1 MSVYESITAGL
12 NEAIEYENGNKNIT
26 AKKVKCTVN
35 PVTVF
40 SPDEIKC
47 LRAELHVSQSTFALI
62 MGVSQ
67 KTVEAWEKGTNKPI
81 GSSCRLMNMLKK
93 DPLIPQKYNIVSN

>member
-1 MSVYESITAGL
+1 MSVYESILTGL
-12 NEAIEYENGNKNIT
+12 NEAINYEKGNKDIK
-26 AKKVKCTVN
+26 AKKMKCTVN

-40 SPDEIKC
+40 SPEEIKG
-47 LRAELHVSQSTFALI
+47 LRTELKVSQNTFALI
-62 MGVSQ
+62 MGVSP

-93 DPLIPQKYNIVSN
+93 DPSIPQKYNIISV